1 MALPELRG
9 CSLVEPLKTLRRVFR
24 VLYGCK
30 APVSELE
37 TIHNP
42 PLNKGMNE
50 LDQFAQ
56 DTKNL
61 LDQPLNE
68 VKETV
73 EEPVI
78 EVVEEEEA
86 KNRRERRLKD
96 KLQAEREA
104 NIAMSA
110 RLEVLAEAQKAN
122 SEAPSEY
129 LKNIERIY
137 GTDSPEA
144 VAATQLLQN
153 ALTGLE
159 EKVMQRA
166 LETMRQEQ
174 KAAQEEVAKEEKTLE
189 SFVENIED
197 TYKVTLS
204 PEMQKG
210 FFTLLEK
217 MSPKDSSGNVIQYA
231 DPDSVW
237 EVFSERIQ
245 KKTDTRAK
253 DLASRGM
260 VSGGNTGES
269 KLQDDA
275 TRRFLQAA
283 GIL

>member
-1 MALPELRG
+1 
-9 CSLVEPLKTLRRVFR
+9 
-24 VLYGCK
+24 
-30 APVSELE
+30 
-37 TIHNP
+37 
-42 PLNKGMNE
+42 MNE